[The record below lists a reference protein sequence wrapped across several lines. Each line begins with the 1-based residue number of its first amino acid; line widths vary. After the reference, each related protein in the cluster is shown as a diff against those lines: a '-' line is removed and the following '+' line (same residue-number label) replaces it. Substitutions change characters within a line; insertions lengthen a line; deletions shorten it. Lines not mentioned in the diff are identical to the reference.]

1 MNNKE
6 ADYVTSSLG
15 QIAFLLWHNIY
26 PADLTF
32 KPFVGCVYYDSSI
45 NWGEIINS
53 YWLGEKIPSCEL
65 SECIVVA
72 KRMLEEGEIKSEW
85 FKELE
90 EAVDDLQ
97 EDYVFPVI

>member
-26 PADLTF
+26 PSDLTF
-32 KPFVGCVYYDSSI
+32 KPFRGCIYYEPDV
-45 NWGEIINS
+45 NWGELINS
-53 YWLGEKIPSCEL
+53 YWLGEKIPTCEL
-65 SECIVVA
+65 AECIVVA
-72 KRMLEEGEIKSEW
+72 KRMLDEGEINQKWYDEMH
-85 FKELE
+85 
-90 EAVDDLQ
+90 EAINDLQ